1 MKKILSIL
9 LVLVL
14 VCSFSFAQE
23 TAEENIKNDFI
34 DDIEANEDIAFAESL
49 ASFAPVNPKM
59 MGMGGAGL
67 AINSSLDALFTN
79 PSVLGRGKVRI
90 AIPSVT
96 ISINHIYDLMK
107 PDKDGNS
114 AIEMIEKMSSGN
126 DSDMAGMMKLFSDML
141 GSGKGKIASFEAST
155 GLIANVFGVAA
166 NVSDTIRTFNGTIFD
181 DLKVSTV
188 AGLGFG
194 FGGDEVKFTVGGSFK
209 YNVNIFTRRMG
220 LKEIQGIMNPDSN
233 GDSGSEGGYGSP
245 NDPQASS
252 SESDILS
259 NIPLAVGYGMPLDF
273 AVSLKYYGLSATA
286 VLTDVNLFGLGEYKY
301 GILVPSDEMTSTSA
315 ITFVKNLDKESVFKF
330 KPKMDLD
337 LGIGY
342 EGKLSIIG
350 FKAAADFVDLISL
363 VRELDG
369 GYSAKNVLL
378 NHTKAGAE
386 ISLFD
391 MIKVRGGI
399 NSGYLT
405 LGGSFNIGII
415 TVDTA
420 YYWEELG
427 SFAGHNPLDCMTIRF
442 NFGWDN

>member
-1 MKKILSIL
+1 MKKIISIL

-14 VCSFSFAQE
+14 VCSFAFADE
-23 TAEENIKNDFI
+23 TAEEKIKKDFI
-34 DDIEANEDIAFAESL
+34 ADIAANEDIAFADSL
-49 ASFAPVNPKM
+49 ASFNPVNPKM

-96 ISINHIYDLMK
+96 FSINHIYDLMK
-107 PDKDGNS
+107 EDENGNS
-114 AIEMIEKMSSGN
+114 AIENIEKMSSGDMKN
-126 DSDMAGMMKLFSDML
+126 SDVNTMMNLISSL
-141 GSGKGKIASFEAST
+141 IGSGKGKIASFEAST

-220 LKEIQGIMNPDSN
+220 LGDFQAMMNSDSN
-233 GDSGSEGGYGSP
+233 GNSGSGS
-245 NDPQASS
+245 DPASS
-252 SESDILS
+252 SDENTLS

-273 AVSLKYYGLSATA
+273 AVSVKYYGLSATA
-286 VLTDVNLFGLGEYKY
+286 VLTDVNLFGLGDYKY

-315 ITFVKNLDKESVFKF
+315 TTFVKNLDKESVFKF

-350 FKAAADFVDLISL
+350 FKAAVDFVDLISL

-427 SFAGHNPLDCMTIRF
+427 SFAGHNGLDCMTIRF
-442 NFGWDN
+442 NLGWDN

>member
-1 MKKILSIL
+1 MKKIISIL

-14 VCSFSFAQE
+14 VCSFAFADE
-23 TAEENIKNDFI
+23 TAEEKIKKDFI
-34 DDIEANEDIAFAESL
+34 ADIKANEDIAFADSL
-49 ASFAPVNPKM
+49 ASFTPVNPKM

-96 ISINHIYDLMK
+96 FSINHIYDLMK
-107 PDKDGNS
+107 EDENGNS
-114 AIEMIEKMSSGN
+114 AIENIEKMSSGDMKN
-126 DSDMAGMMKLFSDML
+126 SDVNTMMNLISSL
-141 GSGKGKIASFEAST
+141 IGSGKGKIASFEAST

-166 NVSDTIRTFNGTIFD
+166 NVSDTIRTFNGTVFD

-220 LKEIQGIMNPDSN
+220 LGDFQAMMNSDSN
-233 GDSGSEGGYGSP
+233 GNSGSGS
-245 NDPQASS
+245 DPASS
-252 SESDILS
+252 SEENTLS

-286 VLTDVNLFGLGEYKY
+286 VLTDVNLFGLGDYKY

-315 ITFVKNLDKESVFKF
+315 TTFVKNLDKESVFKF

-350 FKAAADFVDLISL
+350 FKAAVDFVDLISL

-427 SFAGHNPLDCMTIRF
+427 SFAGHNGLDCMTIRF
-442 NFGWDN
+442 NLGWDN

>member
-1 MKKILSIL
+1 MKKIISIL

-14 VCSFSFAQE
+14 VCSFAFADE
-23 TAEENIKNDFI
+23 TAEEKIKKDFI
-34 DDIEANEDIAFAESL
+34 ADIAANEDIAFADSL
-49 ASFAPVNPKM
+49 ASFNPVNPKM

-96 ISINHIYDLMK
+96 LSINHIYDLMK
-107 PDKDGNS
+107 EDENGNS
-114 AIEMIEKMSSGN
+114 AIENIEKMSSGDMKN
-126 DSDMAGMMKLFSDML
+126 SDVNTMMNLISSL
-141 GSGKGKIASFEAST
+141 IGSGKGKIASFEAST

-220 LKEIQGIMNPDSN
+220 LGDFQAMMNSDSN
-233 GDSGSEGGYGSP
+233 GNSGSGS
-245 NDPQASS
+245 DPASS
-252 SESDILS
+252 SEKNTLS

-286 VLTDVNLFGLGEYKY
+286 VLTDVNLFGLGDYKY

-315 ITFVKNLDKESVFKF
+315 TTFVKNLDKESVFKF

-442 NFGWDN
+442 NLGWDN

>member
-1 MKKILSIL
+1 MKKIISIL

-14 VCSFSFAQE
+14 VCSFAFADE
-23 TAEENIKNDFI
+23 TAEEKIKKDFI
-34 DDIEANEDIAFAESL
+34 ADIATNEDIAFADSL
-49 ASFAPVNPKM
+49 ASFTPVNPKM

-96 ISINHIYDLMK
+96 FSINHIYDLMK
-107 PDKDGNS
+107 KDENGNS
-114 AIEMIEKMSSGN
+114 AIENIEKMSSGDMKN
-126 DSDMAGMMKLFSDML
+126 SDVNTMMNLISSL
-141 GSGKGKIASFEAST
+141 IGSGKGKIASFEAST

-220 LKEIQGIMNPDSN
+220 LGDFQAMMNSDSN
-233 GDSGSEGGYGSP
+233 GNSGSGS
-245 NDPQASS
+245 DPASS
-252 SESDILS
+252 SEENTLS

-273 AVSLKYYGLSATA
+273 AVSVKYYGLSATA
-286 VLTDVNLFGLGEYKY
+286 VLTDVNLFGLGDYKY

-315 ITFVKNLDKESVFKF
+315 TTFVKNLDKESVFKF

-350 FKAAADFVDLISL
+350 FKAAVDFVDLISL

-427 SFAGHNPLDCMTIRF
+427 SFAGHNGLDCMTIRF
-442 NFGWDN
+442 NLGWDN

>member
-14 VCSFSFAQE
+14 VCSFAFADE
-23 TAEENIKNDFI
+23 TAEKKIKEDFI
-34 DDIEANEDIAFAESL
+34 ADIKANEDIAFAESF
-49 ASFAPVNPKM
+49 ASFTPVNPKM

-96 ISINHIYDLMK
+96 FSINHIYDLMK
-107 PDKDGNS
+107 KDKNGNS
-114 AIEMIEKMSSGN
+114 AIENIEKMSSGDMKN
-126 DSDMAGMMKLFSDML
+126 SDVNTMMNLISSL
-141 GSGKGKIASFEAST
+141 IGSGKGKIASFEAST
-155 GLIANVFGVAA
+155 GLMANVFGVAA

-220 LKEIQGIMNPDSN
+220 LGDFQAMMNSDSN
-233 GDSGSEGGYGSP
+233 GNSGSGS
-245 NDPQASS
+245 DPASS
-252 SESDILS
+252 SEENTLS

-286 VLTDVNLFGLGEYKY
+286 VLTDVNLFGLGDYKY

-315 ITFVKNLDKESVFKF
+315 TTFVKNLDKESVFKF

-350 FKAAADFVDLISL
+350 FKAAVDFVDLISL

-427 SFAGHNPLDCMTIRF
+427 SFAGHNGLDCMTIRF
-442 NFGWDN
+442 NLGWDN

>member
-1 MKKILSIL
+1 MKKIISIL

-14 VCSFSFAQE
+14 VCSFAFADE
-23 TAEENIKNDFI
+23 TAEEKIKKDFI
-34 DDIEANEDIAFAESL
+34 ADIKANEDIAFADSL
-49 ASFAPVNPKM
+49 ASFTPVNPKM

-96 ISINHIYDLMK
+96 LSINHIYDLMK
-107 PDKDGNS
+107 PDDKGNS
-114 AIEMIEKMSSGN
+114 ALDKIEKMSSGDMEN
-126 DSDMAGMMKLFSDML
+126 SDVNTMMNLISSL
-141 GSGKGKIASFEAST
+141 IGSGKGKIASFEAST

-220 LKEIQGIMNPDSN
+220 LGDFQAMMNSDSN
-233 GDSGSEGGYGSP
+233 GNSGSGS
-245 NDPQASS
+245 DPASS
-252 SESDILS
+252 SEENTLS

-286 VLTDVNLFGLGEYKY
+286 VLTDVNLFGLGDYKY

-315 ITFVKNLDKESVFKF
+315 TTFVKNLDKESVFKF

-350 FKAAADFVDLISL
+350 FKAAVDFVDLISL

-427 SFAGHNPLDCMTIRF
+427 SFAGHNGLDCMTIRF
-442 NFGWDN
+442 NLGWDN

>member
-1 MKKILSIL
+1 MKKIISIL

-14 VCSFSFAQE
+14 VCSFAFADE
-23 TAEENIKNDFI
+23 TAEKKIKEDFI
-34 DDIEANEDIAFAESL
+34 ADIKANEDIAFAESF
-49 ASFAPVNPKM
+49 ASFTPVNPKM

-96 ISINHIYDLMK
+96 FSINHIYDLMK
-107 PDKDGNS
+107 KDENGNS
-114 AIEMIEKMSSGN
+114 AIENIEKMSSGDMKN
-126 DSDMAGMMKLFSDML
+126 SDVNTMMNLISSL
-141 GSGKGKIASFEAST
+141 IGSGKGKIASFEAST

-166 NVSDTIRTFNGTIFD
+166 NVSDTIRTFNGTVFD

-209 YNVNIFTRRMG
+209 YNVNIFSRRMG
-220 LKEIQGIMNPDSN
+220 LGDFQAMMNSDSN
-233 GDSGSEGGYGSP
+233 GNSGSGS
-245 NDPQASS
+245 DPASS
-252 SESDILS
+252 SEENTLS

-286 VLTDVNLFGLGEYKY
+286 VLTDVNLFGLGDYKY

-315 ITFVKNLDKESVFKF
+315 TTFVKNLDKESVFKF

-369 GYSAKNVLL
+369 RYSAKNVLL

-427 SFAGHNPLDCMTIRF
+427 SFAGHNGLDCMTIRF
-442 NFGWDN
+442 NLGWDN

>member
-1 MKKILSIL
+1 MKKIISIL

-14 VCSFSFAQE
+14 VCSFAFADE
-23 TAEENIKNDFI
+23 TAEEKIKKDFI
-34 DDIEANEDIAFAESL
+34 ADIAANEDIAFADSL
-49 ASFAPVNPKM
+49 ASFNPVNPKM

-96 ISINHIYDLMK
+96 LSINHIYDLMK
-107 PDKDGNS
+107 EDENGNS
-114 AIEMIEKMSSGN
+114 AIENIEKMSSGDMEN
-126 DSDMAGMMKLFSDML
+126 SDVNTMMNLISSL
-141 GSGKGKIASFEAST
+141 IGSGKGKIASFEAST

-220 LKEIQGIMNPDSN
+220 LGDFQAMMNSDSN
-233 GDSGSEGGYGSP
+233 GNSGSGS
-245 NDPQASS
+245 DPASS
-252 SESDILS
+252 SDENTLS

-273 AVSLKYYGLSATA
+273 AVSVKYYGLSATA

-315 ITFVKNLDKESVFKF
+315 TTFVKNLDKESVFKF

-350 FKAAADFVDLISL
+350 FKAAVDFVDLISL

-427 SFAGHNPLDCMTIRF
+427 SFAGHNGLDCMTIRF
-442 NFGWDN
+442 NLGWDN

>member
-1 MKKILSIL
+1 MKKIISIL

-14 VCSFSFAQE
+14 VCSFAFADE
-23 TAEENIKNDFI
+23 TAEEKIKKDFI
-34 DDIEANEDIAFAESL
+34 ADIKANEDIAFADSL
-49 ASFAPVNPKM
+49 ASFTPVNPKM

-96 ISINHIYDLMK
+96 FSINHIYDLMK
-107 PDKDGNS
+107 KDENGNS
-114 AIEMIEKMSSGN
+114 AIENIEKMSSGDMKN
-126 DSDMAGMMKLFSDML
+126 SDVNTMMNLISSL
-141 GSGKGKIASFEAST
+141 IGSGKGKIASFEAST

-166 NVSDTIRTFNGTIFD
+166 NVSDTIRTFNGTVFD

-220 LKEIQGIMNPDSN
+220 LGDFQAMMNSDSN
-233 GDSGSEGGYGSP
+233 GNSGSGS
-245 NDPQASS
+245 DPASS
-252 SESDILS
+252 SEENTLS

-286 VLTDVNLFGLGEYKY
+286 VLTDVNLFGLGDYKY
-301 GILVPSDEMTSTSA
+301 GILLPSDEMTSTSA
-315 ITFVKNLDKESVFKF
+315 TTFVKNLDKESVFKF

-342 EGKLSIIG
+342 EGKLSFIG

-369 GYSAKNVLL
+369 RYSAKNVLL

-427 SFAGHNPLDCMTIRF
+427 SFAGHNGLDCMTIRF
-442 NFGWDN
+442 NLGWDN

>member
-1 MKKILSIL
+1 MKKIISIL

-14 VCSFSFAQE
+14 VCSFAFADE
-23 TAEENIKNDFI
+23 TAEEKIKKDFI
-34 DDIEANEDIAFAESL
+34 ADIKANEDIAFADSL
-49 ASFAPVNPKM
+49 ASFTPVNPKM

-96 ISINHIYDLMK
+96 FSINHIYDLMK
-107 PDKDGNS
+107 KDKNGNS
-114 AIEMIEKMSSGN
+114 AIENIEKMSSGDMKN
-126 DSDMAGMMKLFSDML
+126 SDVNTMMNLISSL
-141 GSGKGKIASFEAST
+141 IGSGKGKIASFEAST

-181 DLKVSTV
+181 DLKISTV

-220 LKEIQGIMNPDSN
+220 LGDFQAMMNSDSN
-233 GDSGSEGGYGSP
+233 GNSGSGS
-245 NDPQASS
+245 DPASS
-252 SESDILS
+252 SEENTLS

-286 VLTDVNLFGLGEYKY
+286 VLTDVNLFGLGDYKY

-315 ITFVKNLDKESVFKF
+315 TTFVKNLDKEYVFKF

-350 FKAAADFVDLISL
+350 FKAAVDFVDLISL

-427 SFAGHNPLDCMTIRF
+427 SFAGHNGLDCMTIRF
-442 NFGWDN
+442 NLGWDN

>member
-14 VCSFSFAQE
+14 VCSFAFADE
-23 TAEENIKNDFI
+23 TAEKKIKEDFI
-34 DDIEANEDIAFAESL
+34 ADIKANEDIAFAESF
-49 ASFAPVNPKM
+49 ASFTPVNPKM

-96 ISINHIYDLMK
+96 FSINHIYDLMK
-107 PDKDGNS
+107 KDENGNS
-114 AIEMIEKMSSGN
+114 AIENIEKMSSGDMEN
-126 DSDMAGMMKLFSDML
+126 SDVNTMMNLISSL
-141 GSGKGKIASFEAST
+141 IGSGKGKIASFEAST

-220 LKEIQGIMNPDSN
+220 LGDFQAMMNSDSN
-233 GDSGSEGGYGSP
+233 GNSGSGS
-245 NDPQASS
+245 DPASS
-252 SESDILS
+252 SDENTLS

-273 AVSLKYYGLSATA
+273 AVSVKYYGLSATA
-286 VLTDVNLFGLGEYKY
+286 VLTDVNLFGLGDYKY

-315 ITFVKNLDKESVFKF
+315 TTFVKNLDKESVFKF

-342 EGKLSIIG
+342 EGKLSFIG

-369 GYSAKNVLL
+369 RYSAKNVLL

-427 SFAGHNPLDCMTIRF
+427 SFAGHNGLDCMTIRF
-442 NFGWDN
+442 NLGWDN

>member
-1 MKKILSIL
+1 MKKIISIL

-14 VCSFSFAQE
+14 VCSFAFADE
-23 TAEENIKNDFI
+23 TAEEKIKKDFI
-34 DDIEANEDIAFAESL
+34 ADIKANEDIAFADSL
-49 ASFAPVNPKM
+49 ASFTPVNPKM

-96 ISINHIYDLMK
+96 FSINHIYDLMK
-107 PDKDGNS
+107 KDENGNS
-114 AIEMIEKMSSGN
+114 AIENIEKMSSGDMKN
-126 DSDMAGMMKLFSDML
+126 SDVNTMMNLISSL
-141 GSGKGKIASFEAST
+141 IGSGKGKIASFEAST

-220 LKEIQGIMNPDSN
+220 LGDFQAMMNSDSN
-233 GDSGSEGGYGSP
+233 GNSGSGS
-245 NDPQASS
+245 DPASS
-252 SESDILS
+252 SDENTLS

-273 AVSLKYYGLSATA
+273 AVSVKYYGLSATA
-286 VLTDVNLFGLGEYKY
+286 VLTDVNLFGLGDYKY

-315 ITFVKNLDKESVFKF
+315 TTFVKNLDKESVFKF

-350 FKAAADFVDLISL
+350 FKAAVDFVDLISL
-363 VRELDG
+363 VGELDG
-369 GYSAKNVLL
+369 RYSAKNVLL

-442 NFGWDN
+442 NLGWDN

>member
-1 MKKILSIL
+1 MKKIISIL

-14 VCSFSFAQE
+14 VCSFAFADE
-23 TAEENIKNDFI
+23 TAEEKIKEDFI
-34 DDIEANEDIAFAESL
+34 ADIKANEDIAFAESF
-49 ASFAPVNPKM
+49 ASFTPVNPKM

-107 PDKDGNS
+107 VDDDGNS
-114 AIEMIEKMSSGN
+114 AIDMIEKMSSGN
-126 DSDMAGMMKLFSDML
+126 MEDSDMAGMMNLFSDLL

-166 NVSDTIRTFNGTIFD
+166 NVSDTIITFNGTIFD

-209 YNVNIFTRRMG
+209 YNVNVFTKRIGM
-220 LKEIQGIMNPDSN
+220 KDFSEIMNSDSN
-233 GDSGSEGGYGSP
+233 SGSGSGS
-245 NDPQASS
+245 DPKVSS
-252 SESDILS
+252 SEENILS

-273 AVSLKYYGLSATA
+273 AVSVKYYGLSATA
-286 VLTDVNLFGLGEYKY
+286 VLTDVNLFGLGDYKY

-315 ITFVKNLDKESVFKF
+315 TTFVKNLDKESVFKF

-350 FKAAADFVDLISL
+350 FKAAVDFVDLISL

-427 SFAGHNPLDCMTIRF
+427 SFAGHNGLDCMTIRF
-442 NFGWDN
+442 NLGWDN

>member
-1 MKKILSIL
+1 MKKIISIL

-14 VCSFSFAQE
+14 VCSFAFADE
-23 TAEENIKNDFI
+23 TAEEKIKKDFI
-34 DDIEANEDIAFAESL
+34 ADIKANEDIAFADSL
-49 ASFAPVNPKM
+49 ASFTPVNPKM

-96 ISINHIYDLMK
+96 FSINHIYDLMK
-107 PDKDGNS
+107 EDENGNS
-114 AIEMIEKMSSGN
+114 AIENIEKMSSGDMEN
-126 DSDMAGMMKLFSDML
+126 SDVNTMMNLISSL
-141 GSGKGKIASFEAST
+141 IGSGKGKIASFEAST

-209 YNVNIFTRRMG
+209 YNVNIFSRRMG
-220 LKEIQGIMNPDSN
+220 LGDFQAMMNSDSN
-233 GDSGSEGGYGSP
+233 GNSGSGS
-245 NDPQASS
+245 DPASS
-252 SESDILS
+252 SEENTLS

-273 AVSLKYYGLSATA
+273 AVSVKYYGLSATA
-286 VLTDVNLFGLGEYKY
+286 VLTDVNLFGLGDYKY

-315 ITFVKNLDKESVFKF
+315 TTFVKNLDKEYVFTF
-330 KPKMDLD
+330 EPKMDLD

-427 SFAGHNPLDCMTIRF
+427 SFAGHNGLDCMTIRF
-442 NFGWDN
+442 NLGWDN

>member
-1 MKKILSIL
+1 MKKIISIL

-14 VCSFSFAQE
+14 VCSFAFADQ
-23 TAEENIKNDFI
+23 TAEEKIKKDFI
-34 DDIEANEDIAFAESL
+34 ADIAANEDIAFADSL
-49 ASFAPVNPKM
+49 ASFTPVNPKM

-96 ISINHIYDLMK
+96 FSINHIYDLMK
-107 PDKDGNS
+107 KDKNGNS
-114 AIEMIEKMSSGN
+114 AIENIEKMSSGDMKN
-126 DSDMAGMMKLFSDML
+126 SDVNTMMNLISSL
-141 GSGKGKIASFEAST
+141 IGSGKGKIASFEAST

-220 LKEIQGIMNPDSN
+220 LGDFQAMMNSDSN
-233 GDSGSEGGYGSP
+233 GNSGSGS
-245 NDPQASS
+245 DPASS
-252 SESDILS
+252 SDENTLS

-286 VLTDVNLFGLGEYKY
+286 VLTDVNLFGLGDYKY

-315 ITFVKNLDKESVFKF
+315 TTFVKNLDKESVFKF

-350 FKAAADFVDLISL
+350 FKAAVDFVDLISL

-427 SFAGHNPLDCMTIRF
+427 SFAGHNGLDCMTIRF
-442 NFGWDN
+442 NLGWDN

>member
-1 MKKILSIL
+1 MKKIISIL

-14 VCSFSFAQE
+14 VCSFAFADE
-23 TAEENIKNDFI
+23 TAEEKIKKDFI
-34 DDIEANEDIAFAESL
+34 ADIAANEDIAFADSL
-49 ASFAPVNPKM
+49 ASFNPVNPKM

-96 ISINHIYDLMK
+96 LSINHIYDLMK
-107 PDKDGNS
+107 EDENGNS
-114 AIEMIEKMSSGN
+114 AIENIEKMSSGDMKN
-126 DSDMAGMMKLFSDML
+126 SDVNTMMNLISSL
-141 GSGKGKIASFEAST
+141 IGSGKGKIASFEAST

-220 LKEIQGIMNPDSN
+220 LGDFQAMMNSDSN
-233 GDSGSEGGYGSP
+233 GNSGSGS
-245 NDPQASS
+245 DPASS
-252 SESDILS
+252 SDENTLS

-273 AVSLKYYGLSATA
+273 AVSVKYYGLSATA
-286 VLTDVNLFGLGEYKY
+286 VLTDVNLFGLGDYKY

-315 ITFVKNLDKESVFKF
+315 TTFVKNLDKESVFKF

-337 LGIGY
+337 LGVGY

-350 FKAAADFVDLISL
+350 FKAAVDFVDLISL

-427 SFAGHNPLDCMTIRF
+427 SFAGHNGLDCMTIRF
-442 NFGWDN
+442 NLGWDN

>member
-14 VCSFSFAQE
+14 VCSFAFAE
-23 TAEENIKNDFI
+23 DSTVEGFKS
-34 DDIEANEDIAFAESL
+34 DIEANKNIAFAESL
-49 ASFAPVNPKM
+49 ASFNPVNPKM

-96 ISINHIYDLMK
+96 FSINHIYDLMK
-107 PDKDGNS
+107 EDENGNS
-114 AIEMIEKMSSGN
+114 AIENIEKMSSGDMEN
-126 DSDMAGMMKLFSDML
+126 SDVNTMMNLISSL
-141 GSGKGKIASFEAST
+141 IGSGKGKIASFEAST

-166 NVSDTIRTFNGTIFD
+166 NVSDTIRTFNGTVFD

-209 YNVNIFTRRMG
+209 YNVNIFSKRIGM
-220 LKEIQGIMNPDSN
+220 KELNDIMNSDSED
-233 GDSGSEGGYGSP
+233 GSASGPE
-245 NDPQASS
+245 ASS
-252 SESDILS
+252 SEENILS

-301 GILVPSDEMTSTSA
+301 GILVPSDEMTATTA
-315 ITFVKNLDKESVFKF
+315 TTFVKNLDKESVFKF
-330 KPKMDLD
+330 TPKVDLD

-350 FKAAADFVDLISL
+350 FKAAVDFVDLISL

-427 SFAGHNPLDCMTIRF
+427 SFAGHNGLDCMTIRF
-442 NFGWDN
+442 NLGWDN

>member
-1 MKKILSIL
+1 MKKIISIL

-14 VCSFSFAQE
+14 VCSFAFADE
-23 TAEENIKNDFI
+23 TAEEKIKKDFI
-34 DDIEANEDIAFAESL
+34 ADIKANEDIAFADSL
-49 ASFAPVNPKM
+49 ASFTPVNPKM

-96 ISINHIYDLMK
+96 FSINHIYDLMK
-107 PDKDGNS
+107 KDENGNS
-114 AIEMIEKMSSGN
+114 AIENIEKMSSGDMKN
-126 DSDMAGMMKLFSDML
+126 SDVNTMMNLISSL
-141 GSGKGKIASFEAST
+141 IGSGKGKIASFEAST

-220 LKEIQGIMNPDSN
+220 LGDFQAMMNSDSN
-233 GDSGSEGGYGSP
+233 GNSGSGS
-245 NDPQASS
+245 DPASS
-252 SESDILS
+252 SDENTLS
-259 NIPLAVGYGMPLDF
+259 NIPLAVGYGMPVDF

-286 VLTDVNLFGLGEYKY
+286 VLTDVNLFGLGDYKY

-315 ITFVKNLDKESVFKF
+315 TTFVKNLDKESVFKF

-350 FKAAADFVDLISL
+350 FKAAVDFVDLISL

-427 SFAGHNPLDCMTIRF
+427 SFAGHNGLDCMTIRF
-442 NFGWDN
+442 NLGWDN

>member
-1 MKKILSIL
+1 MKKIISIL

-14 VCSFSFAQE
+14 VCSFAFADE
-23 TAEENIKNDFI
+23 TAEEKIKKDFI
-34 DDIEANEDIAFAESL
+34 ADIKANEDIAFADSL
-49 ASFAPVNPKM
+49 ASFTPVNPKM

-96 ISINHIYDLMK
+96 FSINHIYDLMK
-107 PDKDGNS
+107 EDKNGNS
-114 AIEMIEKMSSGN
+114 AIENIEKMSSGDMKN
-126 DSDMAGMMKLFSDML
+126 SDVNTMMNLISSL
-141 GSGKGKIASFEAST
+141 IGSGKGKIASFEAST

-220 LKEIQGIMNPDSN
+220 LGDFQAMMNSDSN
-233 GDSGSEGGYGSP
+233 GNSGSGS
-245 NDPQASS
+245 DPASS
-252 SESDILS
+252 SEENTLS

-286 VLTDVNLFGLGEYKY
+286 VLTDVNLFGLGDYKY

-315 ITFVKNLDKESVFKF
+315 TTFVKNLDKESVFKF

-350 FKAAADFVDLISL
+350 FKAAVDFVDLISL

-427 SFAGHNPLDCMTIRF
+427 SFAGHNGLDCMTIRF
-442 NFGWDN
+442 NLGWDN

>member
-1 MKKILSIL
+1 MKKIISIL

-14 VCSFSFAQE
+14 VCSFAFADE
-23 TAEENIKNDFI
+23 TAEEKIKKDFI
-34 DDIEANEDIAFAESL
+34 ADIAANEDIAFADSL
-49 ASFAPVNPKM
+49 ASFTPVNPKM

-96 ISINHIYDLMK
+96 FSINHIYDLMK
-107 PDKDGNS
+107 KDENGNS
-114 AIEMIEKMSSGN
+114 AIENIEKMSSGDMKN
-126 DSDMAGMMKLFSDML
+126 SDVNTMMNLISSL
-141 GSGKGKIASFEAST
+141 IGSGKGKIASFEAST
-155 GLIANVFGVAA
+155 GLMANVFGVAA

-220 LKEIQGIMNPDSN
+220 LGDFQAMMNSDSN
-233 GDSGSEGGYGSP
+233 GNSGSGS
-245 NDPQASS
+245 DPASS
-252 SESDILS
+252 SEENTLS

-286 VLTDVNLFGLGEYKY
+286 VLTDVNLFGLGDYKY
-301 GILVPSDEMTSTSA
+301 GILLPSDEMTSTSA
-315 ITFVKNLDKESVFKF
+315 TTFVKNLDKESVFKF

-342 EGKLSIIG
+342 EGKLSFIG

-369 GYSAKNVLL
+369 RYSAKNVLL

-427 SFAGHNPLDCMTIRF
+427 SFAGHNGLDCMTIRF
-442 NFGWDN
+442 NLGWDN

>member
-14 VCSFSFAQE
+14 VCSFAFADE
-23 TAEENIKNDFI
+23 TAEEKIKKDFI
-34 DDIEANEDIAFAESL
+34 ADIAANEDIAFADSL
-49 ASFAPVNPKM
+49 ASFNPVNPKM

-96 ISINHIYDLMK
+96 LSINHIYDLMK
-107 PDKDGNS
+107 EDENGNS
-114 AIEMIEKMSSGN
+114 AIENIEKMSSGDMEN
-126 DSDMAGMMKLFSDML
+126 SDVNTMMNLISSL
-141 GSGKGKIASFEAST
+141 IGSGKGKIASFEAST

-220 LKEIQGIMNPDSN
+220 LGDFQAMMNSDSN
-233 GDSGSEGGYGSP
+233 GNSGSGS
-245 NDPQASS
+245 DPASS
-252 SESDILS
+252 SEENTLS

-286 VLTDVNLFGLGEYKY
+286 VLTDVNLFGLGDYKY

-315 ITFVKNLDKESVFKF
+315 TTFVKNLDKESVFKF

-350 FKAAADFVDLISL
+350 FKAAVDFVDLISL

-369 GYSAKNVLL
+369 RYSAKNVLL

-427 SFAGHNPLDCMTIRF
+427 SFAGHNGLDCMTIRF
-442 NFGWDN
+442 NLGWDN

>member
-1 MKKILSIL
+1 MKKIISIL

-14 VCSFSFAQE
+14 VCSFAFADE
-23 TAEENIKNDFI
+23 TAEEKIKKDFI
-34 DDIEANEDIAFAESL
+34 ADIKANEDIAFADSL
-49 ASFAPVNPKM
+49 ASFTPVNPKM

-96 ISINHIYDLMK
+96 FSINHIYDLMK
-107 PDKDGNS
+107 KDENGNS
-114 AIEMIEKMSSGN
+114 AIENIEKMSSGDMKN
-126 DSDMAGMMKLFSDML
+126 SDVNTMMNLISSL
-141 GSGKGKIASFEAST
+141 IGSGKGKIASFEAST

-166 NVSDTIRTFNGTIFD
+166 NVSDTIRTFNGTVFD

-209 YNVNIFTRRMG
+209 YNVNIFSRRMG
-220 LKEIQGIMNPDSN
+220 LGDFQAMMNSDSN
-233 GDSGSEGGYGSP
+233 GNSGSGS
-245 NDPQASS
+245 DPASS
-252 SESDILS
+252 SEENTLS

-286 VLTDVNLFGLGEYKY
+286 VLTDVNLFGLGDYKY

-315 ITFVKNLDKESVFKF
+315 TTFVKNLDKESVFKF

-350 FKAAADFVDLISL
+350 FKAAVDFVDLISL

-427 SFAGHNPLDCMTIRF
+427 SFAGHNGLDCMTIRF
-442 NFGWDN
+442 NLGWDN

>member
-1 MKKILSIL
+1 MKKIISIL

-14 VCSFSFAQE
+14 VCSFAFADE
-23 TAEENIKNDFI
+23 TAEEKIKKDFI
-34 DDIEANEDIAFAESL
+34 ADIAANEDIAFADSL
-49 ASFAPVNPKM
+49 ASFTPVNPKM

-96 ISINHIYDLMK
+96 FSINHIYDLMK
-107 PDKDGNS
+107 KDENGNS
-114 AIEMIEKMSSGN
+114 AIENIEKMSSGDMKN
-126 DSDMAGMMKLFSDML
+126 SDVNTMMNLISSL
-141 GSGKGKIASFEAST
+141 IGSGKGKIASFEAST

-166 NVSDTIRTFNGTIFD
+166 NVSDTIRTFNGTVFD

-220 LKEIQGIMNPDSN
+220 LGDFQAMMNSDSN
-233 GDSGSEGGYGSP
+233 GNSGSGS
-245 NDPQASS
+245 DPASS
-252 SESDILS
+252 SEENTLS

-286 VLTDVNLFGLGEYKY
+286 VLTDVNLFGLGDYKY

-315 ITFVKNLDKESVFKF
+315 TTFVKNLDKESVFKF

-350 FKAAADFVDLISL
+350 FKAAVDFVDLISL

-427 SFAGHNPLDCMTIRF
+427 SFAGHNGLDCMTIRF
-442 NFGWDN
+442 NLGWDN

>member
-1 MKKILSIL
+1 MKKIISIL

-14 VCSFSFAQE
+14 VCSFAFAEE
-23 TAEENIKNDFI
+23 TAEEKIKKDFLLDI
-34 DDIEANEDIAFAESL
+34 DANEDIAFAESF
-49 ASFAPVNPKM
+49 ASFTPVNPKM

-96 ISINHIYDLMK
+96 FSINHIYDLMK
-107 PDKDGNS
+107 KDENGNS
-114 AIEMIEKMSSGN
+114 AIENIEKMSSGDMEN
-126 DSDMAGMMKLFSDML
+126 SDVNTMMNLISSL
-141 GSGKGKIASFEAST
+141 IGSGKGKIASFEAST

-220 LKEIQGIMNPDSN
+220 LGDFQAMMNSDSN
-233 GDSGSEGGYGSP
+233 GNSGSGS
-245 NDPQASS
+245 DPASS
-252 SESDILS
+252 SDENTLS

-286 VLTDVNLFGLGEYKY
+286 VLTDVNLFGLGDYKY

-315 ITFVKNLDKESVFKF
+315 TTFVKNLDKESVFKF
-330 KPKMDLD
+330 KPKMDID
-337 LGIGY
+337 LGVGY

-350 FKAAADFVDLISL
+350 FKAAVDFVDLISL

-369 GYSAKNVLL
+369 RYSAKNVLL

-427 SFAGHNPLDCMTIRF
+427 SFAGHNGLDCMTIRF
-442 NFGWDN
+442 NLGWDN

>member
-1 MKKILSIL
+1 MKKIISIL

-14 VCSFSFAQE
+14 VCSFAFADE
-23 TAEENIKNDFI
+23 TAEEKIKKDFI
-34 DDIEANEDIAFAESL
+34 ADIAANEDIAFADSL
-49 ASFAPVNPKM
+49 ASFNPVNPKM

-96 ISINHIYDLMK
+96 FSINHIYDLMK
-107 PDKDGNS
+107 KDENGNS
-114 AIEMIEKMSSGN
+114 AIENIEKMSSGDMEN
-126 DSDMAGMMKLFSDML
+126 SDVNTMMNLISSL
-141 GSGKGKIASFEAST
+141 IGSGKGKIASFEAST

-220 LKEIQGIMNPDSN
+220 LGDFQAMMNSDSN
-233 GDSGSEGGYGSP
+233 GNSGSGS
-245 NDPQASS
+245 DPASS
-252 SESDILS
+252 SDENTLS

-273 AVSLKYYGLSATA
+273 AVSVKYYGLSATA

-315 ITFVKNLDKESVFKF
+315 TTFVKNLDKESVFKF

-350 FKAAADFVDLISL
+350 FKAAVDFVDLISL

-442 NFGWDN
+442 NLGWDN

>member
-1 MKKILSIL
+1 MKKIISIL

-14 VCSFSFAQE
+14 VCSFAFADE
-23 TAEENIKNDFI
+23 TAEEKIKKDFI
-34 DDIEANEDIAFAESL
+34 ADIKANEDIAFADSL
-49 ASFAPVNPKM
+49 ASFTPVNPKM

-96 ISINHIYDLMK
+96 FSINHIYDLMK
-107 PDKDGNS
+107 KDENGNS
-114 AIEMIEKMSSGN
+114 AIENIEKMSSGDMKN
-126 DSDMAGMMKLFSDML
+126 SDVNTMMNLISSL
-141 GSGKGKIASFEAST
+141 IGSGKGKIASFEAST

-220 LKEIQGIMNPDSN
+220 LGDFQAMMNSDSN
-233 GDSGSEGGYGSP
+233 GNSGSGS
-245 NDPQASS
+245 DPASS
-252 SESDILS
+252 SEENTLS

-286 VLTDVNLFGLGEYKY
+286 VLTDVNLFGLGDYKY

-315 ITFVKNLDKESVFKF
+315 TTFVKNLDKEYVFKF
-330 KPKMDLD
+330 EPKMDID
-337 LGIGY
+337 LGVGY

-350 FKAAADFVDLISL
+350 FKAAVDFVDLISL
-363 VRELDG
+363 VRELGG

-427 SFAGHNPLDCMTIRF
+427 SFAGHNGLDCMTIRF
-442 NFGWDN
+442 NLGWDN

>member
-1 MKKILSIL
+1 MKKIISIL

-14 VCSFSFAQE
+14 VCSFAFADE
-23 TAEENIKNDFI
+23 TAEEKIKKDFI
-34 DDIEANEDIAFAESL
+34 ADIAANEDIAFADSL
-49 ASFAPVNPKM
+49 ASFNPVNPKM

-96 ISINHIYDLMK
+96 LSINHIYDLMK
-107 PDKDGNS
+107 EDENGNS
-114 AIEMIEKMSSGN
+114 AIENIEKMSSGDMKN
-126 DSDMAGMMKLFSDML
+126 SDVNTTMSLISSII

-220 LKEIQGIMNPDSN
+220 LGDFQAMMNSDSN
-233 GDSGSEGGYGSP
+233 GNSGSGS
-245 NDPQASS
+245 DPASS
-252 SESDILS
+252 SDENTLS

-273 AVSLKYYGLSATA
+273 AVSVKYYGLSATA

-315 ITFVKNLDKESVFKF
+315 TTFVKNLDKESVFKF

-350 FKAAADFVDLISL
+350 FKAAVDFVDLISL

-427 SFAGHNPLDCMTIRF
+427 SFAGHNGLDCMTIRF
-442 NFGWDN
+442 NLGWDN

>member
-1 MKKILSIL
+1 MKKIISIL

-14 VCSFSFAQE
+14 VCSFAFADE
-23 TAEENIKNDFI
+23 TAEEKIKKDFI
-34 DDIEANEDIAFAESL
+34 ADIKANEDIAFADSL
-49 ASFAPVNPKM
+49 ASFNPVNPKM
-59 MGMGGAGL
+59 MGMGGAGI

-96 ISINHIYDLMK
+96 FSINHIYDLMK
-107 PDKDGNS
+107 EDENGNS
-114 AIEMIEKMSSGN
+114 AIENIEKMSSGDMEN
-126 DSDMAGMMKLFSDML
+126 SDVNTMMNLISSL
-141 GSGKGKIASFEAST
+141 IGSGKGKIASFEAST

-209 YNVNIFTRRMG
+209 YNVNVFTKRIGM
-220 LKEIQGIMNPDSN
+220 KDFSEIMNSDSN
-233 GDSGSEGGYGSP
+233 SGSGSGS
-245 NDPQASS
+245 DPKASS
-252 SESDILS
+252 SEENILS

-273 AVSLKYYGLSATA
+273 AVSVKYYGLSATA
-286 VLTDVNLFGLGEYKY
+286 VLTDVNLFGLGDYKY

-315 ITFVKNLDKESVFKF
+315 TTFVKNLDKESVFKF

-350 FKAAADFVDLISL
+350 FKAAVDFVDLISL

-427 SFAGHNPLDCMTIRF
+427 SFAGHNGLDCMTIRF
-442 NFGWDN
+442 NLGWDN

>member
-1 MKKILSIL
+1 MKKIISIL

-14 VCSFSFAQE
+14 VCSFAFADE
-23 TAEENIKNDFI
+23 TAEEKIKNDFI
-34 DDIEANEDIAFAESL
+34 EDIKANEDIAFADSL
-49 ASFAPVNPKM
+49 ASFTPVNPKM

-96 ISINHIYDLMK
+96 FSINHIYDLMK
-107 PDKDGNS
+107 KDENGNS
-114 AIEMIEKMSSGN
+114 AIENIEKMSSGDMKN
-126 DSDMAGMMKLFSDML
+126 SDVNTMMNLISSL
-141 GSGKGKIASFEAST
+141 IGSGKGKIASFEAST

-220 LKEIQGIMNPDSN
+220 LGDFQAMMNSDSN
-233 GDSGSEGGYGSP
+233 GNSGSGS
-245 NDPQASS
+245 DPASS
-252 SESDILS
+252 SDENTLS

-273 AVSLKYYGLSATA
+273 AVSVKYYGLSATA
-286 VLTDVNLFGLGEYKY
+286 VLTDVNLFGLGDYKY

-315 ITFVKNLDKESVFKF
+315 TTFVKNLDKESVFKF

-350 FKAAADFVDLISL
+350 FKAAVDFVDLISL

-427 SFAGHNPLDCMTIRF
+427 SFAGHNGLDCMTIRF
-442 NFGWDN
+442 NLGWDN

>member
-1 MKKILSIL
+1 MKKIISIL

-14 VCSFSFAQE
+14 VCSFAFADE
-23 TAEENIKNDFI
+23 TAEEKIKKDFI
-34 DDIEANEDIAFAESL
+34 ADIAANEDIAFADSL
-49 ASFAPVNPKM
+49 ASFTPVNPKM

-96 ISINHIYDLMK
+96 LSINHIYDLMK
-107 PDKDGNS
+107 KDKNGNS
-114 AIEMIEKMSSGN
+114 AIENIEKMSSGDMEN
-126 DSDMAGMMKLFSDML
+126 SDVNTMMNLISSL
-141 GSGKGKIASFEAST
+141 IGSGKGKIASFEAST

-209 YNVNIFTRRMG
+209 YNVNIFSRRMG
-220 LKEIQGIMNPDSN
+220 LGDFQAMMNSDSN
-233 GDSGSEGGYGSP
+233 GNSGSGS
-245 NDPQASS
+245 DPASS
-252 SESDILS
+252 SEENTLS
-259 NIPLAVGYGMPLDF
+259 TIPLAVGYGMPLDF

-286 VLTDVNLFGLGEYKY
+286 VLTDVNLFGLGDYKY

-315 ITFVKNLDKESVFKF
+315 TTFVKNLDKESVFKF

-350 FKAAADFVDLISL
+350 FKAAVDFVDLISL

-369 GYSAKNVLL
+369 RYSAKNVLL

-427 SFAGHNPLDCMTIRF
+427 SFAGHNGLDCMTIRF
-442 NFGWDN
+442 NLGWDN

>member
-1 MKKILSIL
+1 MKKIISIL

-14 VCSFSFAQE
+14 VCSFAFADE
-23 TAEENIKNDFI
+23 TAEEKIKKDFI
-34 DDIEANEDIAFAESL
+34 ADIAANEDIAFADSL
-49 ASFAPVNPKM
+49 ASFNPVNPKM

-96 ISINHIYDLMK
+96 LSINHIYDLMK
-107 PDKDGNS
+107 EDENGNS
-114 AIEMIEKMSSGN
+114 AIENIEKMSSGDMKN
-126 DSDMAGMMKLFSDML
+126 SDVNTTMSLISSII

-220 LKEIQGIMNPDSN
+220 LGDFQAMMNSDSN
-233 GDSGSEGGYGSP
+233 GNSGSGS
-245 NDPQASS
+245 DPASS
-252 SESDILS
+252 SDENTLS

-273 AVSLKYYGLSATA
+273 AVSVKYYGLSATA
-286 VLTDVNLFGLGEYKY
+286 VLTDVNLFGLGDYKY

-315 ITFVKNLDKESVFKF
+315 TTFVKNLDKESVFKF

-350 FKAAADFVDLISL
+350 FKAAVDFVDLISL

-427 SFAGHNPLDCMTIRF
+427 SFAGHNGLDCMTIRF
-442 NFGWDN
+442 NLGWDN

>member
-1 MKKILSIL
+1 MKKIISIL

-14 VCSFSFAQE
+14 VCSFAFADE
-23 TAEENIKNDFI
+23 TAEEKIKEDFI
-34 DDIEANEDIAFAESL
+34 ADIKANEDIAFADYL
-49 ASFAPVNPKM
+49 ASFTPVNPKM

-96 ISINHIYDLMK
+96 FSINHIYDLMK
-107 PDKDGNS
+107 EDENGNS
-114 AIEMIEKMSSGN
+114 AIENIEKMSSGDMEN
-126 DSDMAGMMKLFSDML
+126 SDVNTMMNLISSL
-141 GSGKGKIASFEAST
+141 IGSGKGKIASFEAST

-220 LKEIQGIMNPDSN
+220 LGDFQAMMNSDSN
-233 GDSGSEGGYGSP
+233 GNSGSGS
-245 NDPQASS
+245 DPASS
-252 SESDILS
+252 SDENTLS

-273 AVSLKYYGLSATA
+273 AVSVKYYGLSATA

-315 ITFVKNLDKESVFKF
+315 TTFVKNLDKESVFKF

-350 FKAAADFVDLISL
+350 FKAAVDFVDLISL

-427 SFAGHNPLDCMTIRF
+427 SFAGHNGLDCMTIRF

>member
-1 MKKILSIL
+1 MKKIISIL

-14 VCSFSFAQE
+14 VCSFAFADE
-23 TAEENIKNDFI
+23 TAEEKIKNDFI
-34 DDIEANEDIAFAESL
+34 EDIKANEDIAFAESF
-49 ASFAPVNPKM
+49 ASFTPVNPKM

-96 ISINHIYDLMK
+96 FSINHIYDLMK
-107 PDKDGNS
+107 EDENGNS
-114 AIEMIEKMSSGN
+114 AIENIEKMSSGDMKN
-126 DSDMAGMMKLFSDML
+126 SDVNTMMNLISSL
-141 GSGKGKIASFEAST
+141 IGSGKGKIASFEAST

-220 LKEIQGIMNPDSN
+220 LGDFQAMMNSDSN
-233 GDSGSEGGYGSP
+233 GNSGSGS
-245 NDPQASS
+245 DPASS
-252 SESDILS
+252 SDENTLS

-286 VLTDVNLFGLGEYKY
+286 VLTDVNLFGLGDYKY

-315 ITFVKNLDKESVFKF
+315 TTFVKNLDKESVFKF

-350 FKAAADFVDLISL
+350 FKAAVDFVDLISL

-427 SFAGHNPLDCMTIRF
+427 SFAGHNGLDCMTIRF
-442 NFGWDN
+442 NLGWDN

>member
-1 MKKILSIL
+1 MKKIISIL

-14 VCSFSFAQE
+14 VCSFAFADE
-23 TAEENIKNDFI
+23 TAEEKIKKDFI
-34 DDIEANEDIAFAESL
+34 ADIKANEDIAFADSL
-49 ASFAPVNPKM
+49 ASFTPVNPKM

-96 ISINHIYDLMK
+96 FSINHIYDLMK
-107 PDKDGNS
+107 KDENGNS
-114 AIEMIEKMSSGN
+114 AIENIEKMSSGDMKN
-126 DSDMAGMMKLFSDML
+126 SDVNTMMNLISSL
-141 GSGKGKIASFEAST
+141 IGSGKGKIASFEAST
-155 GLIANVFGVAA
+155 GLMANVFGVAA

-220 LKEIQGIMNPDSN
+220 LGDFQAMMNSDSN
-233 GDSGSEGGYGSP
+233 GNSGSGS
-245 NDPQASS
+245 DPASS
-252 SESDILS
+252 SDENTLS

-286 VLTDVNLFGLGEYKY
+286 VLTDVNLFGLGDYKY

-315 ITFVKNLDKESVFKF
+315 TTFVKNLDKENVFKF

-350 FKAAADFVDLISL
+350 FKAAVDFVDLISL

-427 SFAGHNPLDCMTIRF
+427 SFAGHNGLDCMTIRF
-442 NFGWDN
+442 NLGWDN

>member
-1 MKKILSIL
+1 MKKIISIL

-14 VCSFSFAQE
+14 VCFFAFADE
-23 TAEENIKNDFI
+23 TAEEKIKKDFI
-34 DDIEANEDIAFAESL
+34 ADIATNEDIAFADSL
-49 ASFAPVNPKM
+49 ASFTPVNPKM

-96 ISINHIYDLMK
+96 FSINHIYDLMK
-107 PDKDGNS
+107 KDENGNS
-114 AIEMIEKMSSGN
+114 AIDNIEKMSSGDMKN
-126 DSDMAGMMKLFSDML
+126 SDVNTMMNLISSL
-141 GSGKGKIASFEAST
+141 IGSGKGKIASFEAST

-220 LKEIQGIMNPDSN
+220 LGDFQAMMNSDSN
-233 GDSGSEGGYGSP
+233 GNSGSGS
-245 NDPQASS
+245 DPASS
-252 SESDILS
+252 SEENTLS

-286 VLTDVNLFGLGEYKY
+286 VLTDVNLFGLGDYKY

-315 ITFVKNLDKESVFKF
+315 TTFVKNLDKESVFKF

-350 FKAAADFVDLISL
+350 FKAAVDFVDLISL

-427 SFAGHNPLDCMTIRF
+427 SFAGHNGLDCMTIRF
-442 NFGWDN
+442 NLGWDN

>member
-14 VCSFSFAQE
+14 VCSFAFAE
-23 TAEENIKNDFI
+23 DSTVEGFKS
-34 DDIEANEDIAFAESL
+34 DIEANKNIAFAESL
-49 ASFAPVNPKM
+49 ASFTPVNPKM

-96 ISINHIYDLMK
+96 LSINHIYDLMK
-107 PDKDGNS
+107 EDENGNT
-114 AIEMIEKMSSGN
+114 AIEQIEKVSSEGMEN
-126 DSDMAGMMKLFSDML
+126 SDVNTMMNLISSL
-141 GSGKGKIASFEAST
+141 IGSGKGKIASFEAST

-166 NVSDTIRTFNGTIFD
+166 NVSDTIRTFNGTVFD

-209 YNVNIFTRRMG
+209 YNVNVFTKRIGM
-220 LKEIQGIMNPDSN
+220 KDFSEIMNSDSN
-233 GDSGSEGGYGSP
+233 SGSGSGS
-245 NDPQASS
+245 DPKASS
-252 SESDILS
+252 SEENILS

-286 VLTDVNLFGLGEYKY
+286 VLTDVNLFGLGKYKY

-315 ITFVKNLDKESVFKF
+315 TTFVKNLDKESVFKF

-350 FKAAADFVDLISL
+350 FKAAFDFVDLISL

-427 SFAGHNPLDCMTIRF
+427 SFAGHNGLDCMTIRF
-442 NFGWDN
+442 NLGWDN

>member
-1 MKKILSIL
+1 MKKIISIL

-14 VCSFSFAQE
+14 VCSFAFADE
-23 TAEENIKNDFI
+23 TAEEKIKKDFI
-34 DDIEANEDIAFAESL
+34 ADIAANEDIAFADSL
-49 ASFAPVNPKM
+49 ASFNPVNPKM

-96 ISINHIYDLMK
+96 FSINHIYDLMK
-107 PDKDGNS
+107 KDENGNS
-114 AIEMIEKMSSGN
+114 AIENIEKMSSGDMEN
-126 DSDMAGMMKLFSDML
+126 SDVNTMMNLISSL
-141 GSGKGKIASFEAST
+141 IGSGKGKIASFEAST

-220 LKEIQGIMNPDSN
+220 LGDFQAMMNSDSN
-233 GDSGSEGGYGSP
+233 GNSGSGS
-245 NDPQASS
+245 DPASS
-252 SESDILS
+252 SDENTLS

-273 AVSLKYYGLSATA
+273 AVSVKYYGLSATA

-315 ITFVKNLDKESVFKF
+315 TTFVKNLDKESVFKF

-350 FKAAADFVDLISL
+350 FKAAVDFVDLISL

-427 SFAGHNPLDCMTIRF
+427 SFAGHNGLDCMTIRF
-442 NFGWDN
+442 NLGWDN

>member
-1 MKKILSIL
+1 MKKIISIL

-14 VCSFSFAQE
+14 VCSFAFADE
-23 TAEENIKNDFI
+23 TAEEKIKKDFI
-34 DDIEANEDIAFAESL
+34 ADIATNEDIAFADSL
-49 ASFAPVNPKM
+49 ASFTPVNPKM

-96 ISINHIYDLMK
+96 FSINHIYDLMK
-107 PDKDGNS
+107 KDENGNS
-114 AIEMIEKMSSGN
+114 AIENIEKMSSGDMKN
-126 DSDMAGMMKLFSDML
+126 SDVNTMMNLISSL
-141 GSGKGKIASFEAST
+141 IGSGKGKIASFEAST

-220 LKEIQGIMNPDSN
+220 LGDFQAMMNSDSN
-233 GDSGSEGGYGSP
+233 GNSGSGS
-245 NDPQASS
+245 DPASS
-252 SESDILS
+252 SEENTLS

-286 VLTDVNLFGLGEYKY
+286 VLTDVNLFGLGDYKY

-315 ITFVKNLDKESVFKF
+315 TTFVKNLDKESVFKF

-350 FKAAADFVDLISL
+350 FKAAVDFVDLISL

-427 SFAGHNPLDCMTIRF
+427 SFAGHNGLDCMTIRF
-442 NFGWDN
+442 NLGWDN

>member
-1 MKKILSIL
+1 MKKIISIL

-14 VCSFSFAQE
+14 VCSFAFADE
-23 TAEENIKNDFI
+23 TAEEKIKKDFI
-34 DDIEANEDIAFAESL
+34 ADIKANEDIAFADSL
-49 ASFAPVNPKM
+49 ASFTPVNPKM

-96 ISINHIYDLMK
+96 FSINHIYDLMK
-107 PDKDGNS
+107 KDENGNS
-114 AIEMIEKMSSGN
+114 AIENIEKMSSGDMKN
-126 DSDMAGMMKLFSDML
+126 SDVNTMMNLISSL
-141 GSGKGKIASFEAST
+141 IGSGKGKIASFEAST

-166 NVSDTIRTFNGTIFD
+166 NVSDTIRTCNGTIFD

-209 YNVNIFTRRMG
+209 YNVNIFSRRMG
-220 LKEIQGIMNPDSN
+220 LGDFQAMMNSDSN
-233 GDSGSEGGYGSP
+233 GNSGSGS
-245 NDPQASS
+245 DPASS
-252 SESDILS
+252 SEENTLS

-286 VLTDVNLFGLGEYKY
+286 VLTDVNLFGLGDYKY

-315 ITFVKNLDKESVFKF
+315 TTFVKNLDKESVFKF

-369 GYSAKNVLL
+369 RYSAKNVLL

-427 SFAGHNPLDCMTIRF
+427 SFAGHNGLDCMTIRF
-442 NFGWDN
+442 NLGWDN